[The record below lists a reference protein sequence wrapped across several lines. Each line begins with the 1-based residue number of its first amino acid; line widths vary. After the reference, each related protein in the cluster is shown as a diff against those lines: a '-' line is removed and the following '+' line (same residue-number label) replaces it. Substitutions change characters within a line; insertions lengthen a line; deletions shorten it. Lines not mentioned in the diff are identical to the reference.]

1 MQNPA
6 EENIVKLSDFQKFV
20 RQMPPTY
27 DPKDITQRSRILEQ
41 MGLDADN
48 IYQELEMSNPF
59 VDTHMDVSFSGT
71 PVNLHSHDFYELLYC
86 TNTCGVEYLVGAE
99 RYRLQKGDVIIVPP
113 GISHRP
119 LLPAVMEEPYRR
131 IVLWINRNFM
141 ERMLMNFP
149 EARDARQGQVVM
161 LRTGGTRW
169 ENIGGLFE
177 NGLQESQS
185 STPESLLLLVGNTL
199 TLLGQIHR
207 AVMDRSTDIMA
218 AEKPQLLEQV
228 LSYIEKN
235 LSEKIALADVAH
247 QFFVSES
254 TVSQLFRKK
263 MGVSFYRC
271 VTQRRLIAAKA
282 LITEGNPLEQV
293 AEKTGF
299 GDYSAFYRAFKQE
312 YGISPRQYRNLQ
324 GK

>member
-1 MQNPA
+1 
-6 EENIVKLSDFQKFV
+6 
-20 RQMPPTY
+20 
-27 DPKDITQRSRILEQ
+27 
-41 MGLDADN
+41 
-48 IYQELEMSNPF
+48 
-59 VDTHMDVSFSGT
+59 
-71 PVNLHSHDFYELLYC
+71 
-86 TNTCGVEYLVGAE
+86 
-99 RYRLQKGDVIIVPP
+99 
-113 GISHRP
+113 
-119 LLPAVMEEPYRR
+119 
-131 IVLWINRNFM
+131 
-141 ERMLMNFP
+141 
-149 EARDARQGQVVM
+149 M

-235 LSEKIALADVAH
+235 LSVKIALADVAH

>member
-1 MQNPA
+1 M
-6 EENIVKLSDFQKFV
+6 KLTDVQRLA
-20 RQMPPTY
+20 RQIPPEF
-27 DPKDITQRSRILEQ
+27 DPKDIVQRNRILQQ
-41 MGLDADN
+41 MGLDPDN
-48 IYQELEMSNPF
+48 LYQELEMSNPF
-59 VDTHMDVSFSGT
+59 VDTHMDVSFPGT
-71 PVNLHSHDFYELLYC
+71 PVNLHSHDFFELLYC

-141 ERMLMNFP
+141 ERILQSIPQSQN
-149 EARDARQGQVVM
+149 ALQRQAVM

-169 ENIGGLFE
+169 ENIGILFE
-177 NGLQESQS
+177 NGLQAAQSGGPESQ
-185 STPESLLLLVGNTL
+185 LLLVGNTL

-207 AVMDRSTDIMA
+207 AVMDRATDTMA
-218 AEKPQLLEQV
+218 AEKPQLLERA
-228 LSYIEKN
+228 LAYIEEN
-235 LSEKIALADVAH
+235 LSEKIALAEVAR

-254 TVSQLFRKK
+254 TISQLFRKK

-282 LITEGNPLEQV
+282 LIAESKPMEQV
-293 AEKTGF
+293 AEMTGF